1 VCAVPDMATDRERSS
16 LSEWSKVM
24 KDFHLNDVSIDR
36 YKAEMKHVLV
46 SAGKDIFQ
54 EMTDEVEFD
63 WDAIEPMRTE
73 KVKFKRPKQ
82 SGIGYQIVERDW
94 DEALDGEDFL
104 KRHKAWSYRKEKYT
118 AVKERLWPFIMST
131 LTEDMKSD
139 VVAEATFNDLQRA
152 GDTLGLYKLLSKA
165 VQVTVQVTSYRKAEN
180 RYDMICNF
188 SSCFLAYVPVY
199 A

>member
-1 VCAVPDMATDRERSS
+1 
-16 LSEWSKVM
+16 
-24 KDFHLNDVSIDR
+24 
-36 YKAEMKHVLV
+36 
-46 SAGKDIFQ
+46 
-54 EMTDEVEFD
+54 
-63 WDAIEPMRTE
+63 
-73 KVKFKRPKQ
+73 
-82 SGIGYQIVERDW
+82 
-94 DEALDGEDFL
+94 
-104 KRHKAWSYRKEKYT
+104 
-118 AVKERLWPFIMST
+118 MST